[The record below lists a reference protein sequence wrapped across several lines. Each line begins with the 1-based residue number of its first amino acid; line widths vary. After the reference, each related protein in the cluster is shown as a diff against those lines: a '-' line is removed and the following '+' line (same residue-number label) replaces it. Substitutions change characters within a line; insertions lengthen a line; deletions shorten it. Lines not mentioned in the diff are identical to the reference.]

1 MSGRSAGRTPS
12 MMTDRTHI
20 GVLCVRSGTRAPARK
35 RFHCT
40 VTVNPHA
47 RERTTP
53 LTPGDRGRITVYN
66 TSLVYVTHRNERRCI
81 VWTCFNFTHTQ
92 TRTHRTPA
100 QPESIC
106 YERV

>member
-40 VTVNPHA
+40 RE
-47 RERTTP
+47 RERTTRDAR
-53 LTPGDRGRITVYN
+53 PGTA
-66 TSLVYVTHRNERRCI
+66 E
-81 VWTCFNFTHTQ
+81 
-92 TRTHRTPA
+92 
-100 QPESIC
+100 E
-106 YERV
+106 